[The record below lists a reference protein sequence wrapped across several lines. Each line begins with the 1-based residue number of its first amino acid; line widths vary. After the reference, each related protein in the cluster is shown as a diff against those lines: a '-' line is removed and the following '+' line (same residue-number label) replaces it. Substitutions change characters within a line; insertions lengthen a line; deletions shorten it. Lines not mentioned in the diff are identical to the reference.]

1 MNAHG
6 WTEMRIVF
14 MGTPEFAVPSLEAL
28 VGGGYKPVAVVTGPD
43 RRRGRG
49 RKLQS
54 TAVKQAAERLDIR
67 TILQPASVKDP
78 AFASAIDT
86 LDCDLQIVVAFR
98 ILPRTVFMHARLGA
112 FNLHASLLPKFRG
125 AAPINRA
132 LMAGSTQTGVTTFYL
147 RKKVDTGNV
156 ILQWPTAILP
166 HETAGDLHDRLA
178 RLGACAVLETTRR
191 IAGGRAHTYGQD
203 DLQATPAPKIF
214 RSDCRIPW
222 EQPAETVHNHC
233 RGLAPYPGAWT
244 PWKSITLKILETEVT
259 RGTGKPGTVLKSD
272 SSLVVACKTGAIAI
286 ARLQAS
292 GQRVLEV
299 RDFLNG
305 HPIAPGTTLT

>member
-1 MNAHG
+1 MSY
-6 WTEMRIVF
+6 EMRIVF

-28 VGGGYKPVAVVTGPD
+28 VEGGYKPVAVVTGPD

-49 RKLQS
+49 RKLQP

-67 TILQPASVKDP
+67 TILQPDSVKDP
-78 AFASAIDT
+78 AFASTIDA
-86 LDCDLQIVVAFR
+86 LDCDLHDCGC
-98 ILPRTVFMHARLGA
+98 LPYSPPHSIHERARLGA

-132 LMAGSTQTGVTTFYL
+132 LMAGATQTGVTTFFL
-147 RKKVDTGNV
+147 KEKVDTGNI

-178 RLGACAVLETTRR
+178 RLGARAVLETTRR
-191 IAGGRAHTYGQD
+191 IAGGRAKTYGQD
-203 DLQATPAPKIF
+203 DVQATPAPKIF
-214 RSDCRIPW
+214 RGDCRIPW
-222 EQPAETVHNHC
+222 EQPAEAVHNHC

-244 PWKSITLKILETEVT
+244 PWKSTTLKILETKVT
-259 RGTGKPGTVLKSD
+259 RGKGEPGTVLKANG
-272 SSLVVACKTGAIAI
+272 SLVIACKTGAIAV
-286 ARLQAS
+286 ARLQAP

-305 HPIAPGTTLT
+305 YPISPGTTLT

>member
-1 MNAHG
+1 MNVLG

-28 VGGGYKPVAVVTGPD
+28 VEGGYKPVAVVTGPD

-67 TILQPASVKDP
+67 TIFQPDSVKDT
-78 AFASAIDT
+78 AFASAIAA
-86 LDCDLQIVVAFR
+86 LDCDLQVVVAFR
-98 ILPRTVFMHARLGA
+98 ILPRTVFMSARLGA

-132 LMAGSTQTGVTTFYL
+132 LMEGATQTGVTTFFL
-147 RKKVDTGNV
+147 KEKVDTGNI

-178 RLGACAVLETTRR
+178 RLGARAVLETTRR
-191 IAGGRAHTYGQD
+191 IIGGRAQTYGQD
-203 DLQATPAPKIF
+203 DILATPAPKIF
-214 RSDCRIPW
+214 RTDCRIPW
-222 EQPAETVHNHC
+222 EQPAEAVHNHC

-244 PWKSITLKILETEVT
+244 PWQSTTLKILETEVT
-259 RGTGKPGTVLKSD
+259 HGTGEPGTVLKSNG
-272 SSLVVACKTGAIAI
+272 SLVIACKTGAIAV
-286 ARLQAS
+286 ARLQAP
-292 GQRVLEV
+292 GQRVLGV

-305 HPIAPGTTLT
+305 YSISPGTTLT

>member
-28 VGGGYKPVAVVTGPD
+28 VEGGYKPVAVVTGAD

-54 TAVKQAAERLDIR
+54 TAVKQAAQRLDIR
-67 TILQPASVKDP
+67 TILQPDSVKDP
-78 AFASAIDT
+78 GFAPALDA
-86 LDCDLQIVVAFR
+86 LDCDLQVVVAFR
-98 ILPRTVFMHARLGA
+98 ILPRAVFACARFGA

-132 LMAGSTQTGVTTFYL
+132 LMAGATQTGVTTFYL
-147 RKKVDTGNV
+147 KEKVDTGNV
-156 ILQWPTAILP
+156 ILQWPTSILP

-178 RLGACAVLETTRR
+178 RLGARAVLETTRR
-191 IAGGRAHTYGQD
+191 IAGGRAQTYAQND
-203 DLQATPAPKIF
+203 VQATPAPKIF
-214 RSDCRIPW
+214 RRDCRIPW
-222 EQPAETVHNHC
+222 EQPAEAVHNHC

-244 PWKSITLKILETEVT
+244 PWKSTTLKILETKVT
-259 RGTGKPGTVLKSD
+259 HGTGEPGTVLKSNG
-272 SSLVVACKTGAIAI
+272 SLVIACKTGALAV

-292 GQRVLEV
+292 GQRALEV

-305 HPIAPGTTLT
+305 NPIAPGTTLV